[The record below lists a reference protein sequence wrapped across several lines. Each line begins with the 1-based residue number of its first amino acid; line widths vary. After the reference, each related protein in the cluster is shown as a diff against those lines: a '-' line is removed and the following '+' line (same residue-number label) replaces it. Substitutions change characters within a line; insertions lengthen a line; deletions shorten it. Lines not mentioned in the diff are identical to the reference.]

1 MRVYISADMEGASGI
16 SSFHQVK
23 ANNGDFERYRS
34 IWTENINALVEG
46 AINGGATKIL
56 VNEGH
61 DGMNYIYPDKLHPK
75 AELIA
80 GRLKSKNQMQGIETG
95 FDVAFVFC
103 HAMAGQPGVL
113 SHSFIVPDIWEM
125 RLNGEPVGEIG
136 LNFAMAS
143 QFDVPVGLII
153 GDKTAC
159 DEARALVPNIR
170 EVVTKECITQF
181 TARWRSNE
189 EVFSQ
194 LREQAAAA
202 VREAATFDKFLPKAP
217 YRLDVTFTIPA
228 MVELIS
234 YIPGMKVTGSRSVC
248 FESDDYLELT
258 RVRILI
264 VNLARMVG
272 DQLR

>member
-23 ANNGDFERYRS
+23 ANNGDFERYRA
-34 IWTENINALVEG
+34 IWTENINALIEG
-46 AINGGATKIL
+46 AIAGGATSIL

-61 DGMNYIYPDKLHPK
+61 DGMNYIYPDKLHP
-75 AELIA
+75 AAQLIA
-80 GRLKSKNQMQGIETG
+80 GRLKSKNQMEGIDTG

-125 RLNGEPVGEIG
+125 RLNGEPIGEIG
-136 LNFAMAS
+136 LNFIMAS

-159 DEARALVPNIR
+159 AEARKMVPNIR

-181 TARWRSNE
+181 TARWRSGE
-189 EVFSQ
+189 EVNEN
-194 LREQAAAA
+194 LRKQAEAA
-202 VREAATFDKFLPKAP
+202 VREASSFEKFDPKGP
-217 YRLDVTFTIPA
+217 YTLDVTFTIPA

-234 YIPGMKVTGSRSVC
+234 YIPGMEVTSPRSVR
-248 FESDDYLELT
+248 FVSDDYIELT
-258 RVRILI
+258 KVRILI
-264 VNLARMVG
+264 VNLARMIG
-272 DQLR
+272 DALR